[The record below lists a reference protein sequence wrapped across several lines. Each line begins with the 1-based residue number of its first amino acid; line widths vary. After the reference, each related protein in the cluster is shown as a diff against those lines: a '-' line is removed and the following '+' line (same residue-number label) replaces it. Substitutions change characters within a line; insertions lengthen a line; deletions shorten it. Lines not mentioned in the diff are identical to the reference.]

1 VSSWCHQR
9 SPNSRSKTA
18 SRTAALAAPWRSC
31 GKGEVRNGLGFREE
45 TGIGS
50 QKCESAACSS
60 NNPGANTT
68 TSCSTTATGSS
79 QGSSS
84 VCRTPATSSQTACTV
99 FPQPTSGNHSADQAN
114 TARFTPA
121 TQKGRLRDRHPGTA
135 RVRGHE
141 AVDINPARPAPGS
154 HPRTYRRFT
163 CETLRRF
170 TCTSPASLD
179 GVSVLRSTILD
190 LMVLGKC

>member
-1 VSSWCHQR
+1 MIIHRNEPGQGLAGTLASLLGGDLSVAILAYDGTTPVRRTRPRRSSSGPFMFARQL
-9 SPNSRSKTA
+9 NVA
-18 SRTAALAAPWRSC
+18 
-31 GKGEVRNGLGFREE
+31 EVRLGFSED

-50 QKCESAACSS
+50 QKHESAACSS

-121 TQKGRLRDRHPGTA
+121 TQKGRLRDCHPGTA
-135 RVRGHE
+135 YLAEPRRHACNGPRLLAAIAKHE
-141 AVDINPARPAPGS
+141 GS
-154 HPRTYRRFT
+154 
-163 CETLRRF
+163 
-170 TCTSPASLD
+170 
-179 GVSVLRSTILD
+179 
-190 LMVLGKC
+190 GKLLIKPSR